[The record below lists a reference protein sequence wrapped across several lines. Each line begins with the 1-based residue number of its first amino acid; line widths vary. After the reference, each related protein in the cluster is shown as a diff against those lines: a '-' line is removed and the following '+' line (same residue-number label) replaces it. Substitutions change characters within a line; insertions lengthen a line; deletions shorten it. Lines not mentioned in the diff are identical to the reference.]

1 MSNPLRVLVAGCG
14 NMGASHARAY
24 HKMPEFE
31 IVGLVSRGPASRAA
45 LSQELGGLPQFS
57 DYYEAL
63 ETTKPDVVSINTY
76 PETHGPYARA
86 ALEAGCHVFC
96 EKPLA
101 ETVEE
106 AQSIVDAAR
115 RHKRKLVVGYILRV
129 HPAWIRFI
137 ELARTLGK
145 PLVMRMNLNQQS
157 HGPTWTAHR
166 NLMNSMSPIVDCG
179 VHYVDVMCQMTGAKP
194 VRVSAIGARLS
205 DELKPGM
212 YNYGQLQVTFD
223 DGSVGWYEAG
233 WGPMMSEVAF
243 FVKDVVGPKGC
254 VSIVKDP
261 NETEAVASDDIDS
274 HTKTNCIRVHHSALD
289 GRNEFVTPDEF
300 INTEDEPDHQGLCD
314 REQAFFLRA
323 IQQDVDLSDH
333 MHDAV
338 NSLRIVLAADESV
351 KTGQVVRCEL
361 QIADCRLQIARLH
374 ALSTRAEQFRR
385 SPQFSAGSK
394 FSATPLMQYR
404 SPVGGG
410 PSSNT

>member
-1 MSNPLRVLVAGCG
+1 MSTPIRVLVAGCG

-24 HKMPEFE
+24 HRMPEFE
-31 IVGLVSRGPASRAA
+31 IVGLVSRGPASRER
-45 LSQELGGLPQFS
+45 LSAELGERPGFS
-57 DYYEAL
+57 DYYAAL
-63 ETTKPDVVSINTY
+63 AATRPDAVSINTY

-86 ALEAGCHVFC
+86 ALDAGCHVFC

-115 RHKRKLVVGYILRV
+115 ARNRKLVIGYILRV
-129 HPAWIRFI
+129 HPAWVRFI
-137 ELARTLGK
+137 EMARTLGK

-157 HGPTWTAHR
+157 RGTAWQSHR
-166 NLMNSMSPIVDCG
+166 NLMESMSPIVDCG
-179 VHYVDVMCQMTGAKP
+179 VHYVDVMCQMTGARP
-194 VRVSAIGARLS
+194 VRVSAVGARLT
-205 DELKPGM
+205 DDIKADM

-233 WGPMMSEVAF
+233 WGPMVSEVAF
-243 FVKDVVGPKGC
+243 FVKDVIGPKGC

-261 NETEAVASDDIDS
+261 NEAAAAASDDIDS
-274 HTKTNCIRVHHSALD
+274 HTKTNSIRLHHAELTAA
-289 GRNEFVTPDEF
+289 GEFARPDEY

-323 IQQDVDLSDH
+323 IRENVDLSAH

-351 KTGQVVRCEL
+351 RTGQVVTL
-361 QIADCRLQIARLH
+361 
-374 ALSTRAEQFRR
+374 
-385 SPQFSAGSK
+385 
-394 FSATPLMQYR
+394 
-404 SPVGGG
+404 
-410 PSSNT
+410 

>member
-1 MSNPLRVLVAGCG
+1 MTTPLRVLVAGCG

-24 HKMPEFE
+24 HKMPEFT
-31 IVGLVSRGPASRAA
+31 IAGVVSRGAASRGAI
-45 LSQELGGLPQFS
+45 SKELGGLPEFS
-57 DYYEAL
+57 DYYQAL
-63 ETTKPDVVSINTY
+63 AETKPDVVSINTY
-76 PETHGPYARA
+76 PETHAPYAKA
-86 ALEAGCHVFC
+86 AIEAGCHVFC

-115 RHKRKLVVGYILRV
+115 AARRKLVIGYILRV
-129 HPAWIRFI
+129 HPAWIKFI

-157 HGPTWTAHR
+157 HGPTWNVHR
-166 NLMNSMSPIVDCG
+166 NLMQSMSPIVDCG

-194 VRVSAIGARLS
+194 VRVSAVGTRLT
-205 DELKPGM
+205 DDIKAGM

-243 FVKDVVGPKGC
+243 FVKDVIGPKGC

-261 NETEAVASDDIDS
+261 NEAAAKASDDIDS
-274 HTKTNCIRVHHSALD
+274 HTKTNCIKLHHSD
-289 GRNEFVTPDEF
+289 IDKNNEFVKKDEL

-314 REQAFFLRA
+314 REQAFLLRA

-333 MHDAV
+333 MQDAV

-351 KTGQVVRCEL
+351 RTGQIVTL
-361 QIADCRLQIARLH
+361 
-374 ALSTRAEQFRR
+374 
-385 SPQFSAGSK
+385 
-394 FSATPLMQYR
+394 
-404 SPVGGG
+404 
-410 PSSNT
+410 